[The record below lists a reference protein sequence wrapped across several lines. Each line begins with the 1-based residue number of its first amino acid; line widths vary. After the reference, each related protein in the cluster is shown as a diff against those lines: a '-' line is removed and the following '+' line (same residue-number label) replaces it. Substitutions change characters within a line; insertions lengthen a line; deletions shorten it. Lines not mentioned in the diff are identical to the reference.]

1 MTRNKSIT
9 VLACVTGL
17 VVVALAAS
25 GCGSSGGS
33 ANGPSAPKTAS
44 GQSATIGVA
53 SNNLGKILVD
63 SRGRTL
69 YLFERDA
76 GTTSACSGACA
87 VDWPPLPANGR
98 PRVGSGANASIIAT
112 SVRSDG
118 MPQITYNGHPLYT
131 FSGDQKPGD
140 TRGQGVNAFG
150 GSWYTLSAAG
160 DPITTQTPTGG
171 FGY

>member
-17 VVVALAAS
+17 VVVALAAA

-33 ANGPSAPKTAS
+33 ANRSSAPKTAS

-69 YLFERDA
+69 YVFERDA
-76 GTTSACSGACA
+76 GTKSACSGACA
-87 VDWPPLPANGR
+87 VNWPPLPANGK
-98 PRVGSGANASIIAT
+98 PRVGSGVNGPSSRPAFARTERPRSPTTAIRSTPSQAT
-112 SVRSDG
+112 RS
-118 MPQITYNGHPLYT
+118 P
-131 FSGDQKPGD
+131 
-140 TRGQGVNAFG
+140 V
-150 GSWYTLSAAG
+150 
-160 DPITTQTPTGG
+160 TPEDRV
-171 FGY
+171 